1 LKLNQRRRNLFVMSK
16 YHIACYLLLF
26 ALLSCRKPYD
36 PPAITT
42 NVNYLVVE
50 GLINTGSDST
60 IIKLSRTVQIGA
72 QTTANPE
79 LRASVTVLSSANTIY
94 PLKETGNGY
103 YRSPGLNLSSAN
115 TYALK
120 IITSNGKTYQSDFL
134 PVKNSPPIDSVYYT
148 LADTAVSVW
157 LSTHDPANKTIYYR
171 WDFSET
177 YIIHPFVESV
187 DELLTNPID
196 TVVPR
201 SAQDQVYT
209 CWASDT
215 SQNILLGSSAKL
227 KQDIIAKMQLTAI
240 GKSSEKIGDRYS
252 ILVKQ
257 YALTPDAYNY
267 WQLLKTNTEQLGS
280 IFDAQPSELPGNIH
294 CVTTPSEP
302 VIGYLSA
309 GTASQLRIFID
320 NRNIPGT
327 VTKIPVSVDGC
338 EVDPYYFKD
347 PGGFNDVPS
356 WIYSGKQ
363 FVVGTIQLPGGP
375 ILGYTGTDRFCAD
388 CTVRGTKTPPAFWVY

>member
-1 LKLNQRRRNLFVMSK
+1 MSK

-79 LRASVTVLSSANTIY
+79 LHASVTVLSSANTIY

>member
-1 LKLNQRRRNLFVMSK
+1 MSK